1 MKQDLRVKKTKKAIR
16 HALLR
21 LVDEKTFA
29 RISVSDICNEAE
41 INRGTFYL
49 HYTDKFDLLEKIQQE
64 LLDHLWLIVTT
75 RMTEQIN
82 VLKDKPDKLK
92 LFATELFHYLD
103 QEAELFH
110 MLLVNTVDPS
120 FHQRLKGL
128 IQKNME
134 RLSHSHEDPATL
146 HADYIMAYVTS
157 AIVGMLQHWLTT
169 GRSLPPE
176 QMAQLVVKINL
187 NGPMKM
193 MSGE

>member
-21 LVDEKTFA
+21 LVDKKTFA
-29 RISVSDICNEAE
+29 RISVSDICDEAE

-64 LLDHLWLIVTT
+64 LLDHLWMIVTT
-75 RMTEQIN
+75 RMTEKIN
-82 VLKDKPDKLK
+82 VLTEKPDTLK
-92 LFATELFHYLD
+92 IFATELFHYLD
-103 QEAELFH
+103 QEADLFY

-120 FHQRLKGL
+120 FHNRLKGL

-134 RLSHSHEDPATL
+134 RLSHPAEEPVSF
-146 HADYIMAYVTS
+146 HVDYVMAYVTS
-157 AIVGMLQHWLTT
+157 AIVGMLQHWLAN
-169 GRSLPPE
+169 GRKIPPE
-176 QMAQLVVKINL
+176 EMALLVVKINL